1 MSYTT
6 CLSMGGDSI
15 LSTHR
20 RPTPPTNYT
29 AHTLPNWQIAEIA
42 IFFEIRSI
50 RSSNW
55 QIAIIANIF

>member
-42 IFFEIRSI
+42 IFF
-50 RSSNW
+50 
-55 QIAIIANIF
+55 